1 MAKVRVELSNE
12 TIELIKS
19 LNIKDFDIKSDEFT
33 TFINNAIINGINSP
47 LSKQNDILLKNII
60 HLAKISGKEKEIQEE
75 IKKFLKNLN
84 TQMIDKI

>member
-33 TFINNAIINGINSP
+33 TFINSAIVNGIKSP

-60 HLAKISGKEKEIQEE
+60 HLAKISNKEKEIQEE
-75 IKKFLKNLN
+75 ITN
-84 TQMIDKI
+84 

>member
-33 TFINNAIINGINSP
+33 TFINNAIVNGIKSP

-60 HLAKISGKEKEIQEE
+60 HLAKISNKEKEIQEE

>member
-1 MAKVRVELSNE
+1 MAKVRVELNNE

-33 TFINNAIINGINSP
+33 TFINSAIVNGIKSP

>member
-1 MAKVRVELSNE
+1 MAKIRVELSNE

-19 LNIKDFDIKSDEFT
+19 LNIKDFDTKSDEFT
-33 TFINNAIINGINSP
+33 TFINSAIVNGIKSP

>member
-33 TFINNAIINGINSP
+33 TFINSAIVNGIKSP

-60 HLAKISGKEKEIQEE
+60 HLAKISNKEKEIQEE

>member
-33 TFINNAIINGINSP
+33 TFINSAIVNGIKSP

>member
-33 TFINNAIINGINSP
+33 IFINSAIVNGIKSP

-60 HLAKISGKEKEIQEE
+60 HLAKISSKEKEIQEE